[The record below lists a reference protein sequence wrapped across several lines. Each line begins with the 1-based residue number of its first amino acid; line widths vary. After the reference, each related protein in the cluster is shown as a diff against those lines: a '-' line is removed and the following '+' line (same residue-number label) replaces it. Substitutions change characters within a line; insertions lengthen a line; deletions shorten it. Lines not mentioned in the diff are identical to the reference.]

1 MQNPIEI
8 KAKTLEEA
16 LIQASIA
23 LNCPIIN
30 LQYEVI
36 QTPSKGFL
44 NIGKKEAIIL
54 VGVKE
59 SVKEVKEE
67 SVKETNTKE
76 NHQNNIEE
84 KKQKLETETP
94 QEEIITPKP
103 PKKNLKEESHN
114 GDKLHEIKQELKD
127 LFSHLPYKINKI
139 ITPKPPKKN
148 LKEESHNGD
157 KLHEIKQEL
166 KDLFSH
172 LPYKINKVE
181 VSFYEP
187 GVLLINIDGED
198 SALLIGE
205 KGYRYKALSYLL
217 FNWIHPTYGY
227 SIRLEISTFLQN
239 QEKVMEAQLQS
250 VIMTVHEVGKG
261 QMKAPDGV
269 LTYIA
274 LKKLRKAF
282 PNKYV
287 SIKTNLNDEKY
298 IVINDFNNE

>member
-1 MQNPIEI
+1 MQNFIEI

-44 NIGKKEAIIL
+44 SIGKKEAIIL
-54 VGVKE
+54 AGVKE

-67 SVKETNTKE
+67 SVKETSTKE
-76 NHQNNIEE
+76 IHQNAEE

-103 PKKNLKEESHN
+103 PKKNLKEESH
-114 GDKLHEIKQELKD
+114 
-127 LFSHLPYKINKI
+127 S
-139 ITPKPPKKN
+139 
-148 LKEESHNGD
+148 GD

-181 VSFYEP
+181 VSLYEP
-187 GVLLINIDGED
+187 GVLLIDIDGED

>member
-1 MQNPIEI
+1 MQNFIEI

-44 NIGKKEAIIL
+44 SIGKKEAIIL
-54 VGVKE
+54 AGVKE

-67 SVKETNTKE
+67 SVKEIDTKE
-76 NHQNNIEE
+76 IHQNAEE

-94 QEEIITPKP
+94 QEEK
-103 PKKNLKEESHN
+103 
-114 GDKLHEIKQELKD
+114 
-127 LFSHLPYKINKI
+127 

-181 VSFYEP
+181 VSLYEP

-217 FNWIHPTYGY
+217 FNWIHPAYGY

>member
-1 MQNPIEI
+1 MQNFIEI

-44 NIGKKEAIIL
+44 SIGKKEAIIL
-54 VGVKE
+54 AGVKE

-76 NHQNNIEE
+76 IHQNAEE
-84 KKQKLETETP
+84 KKQNLETKTP

-103 PKKNLKEESHN
+103 S
-114 GDKLHEIKQELKD
+114 
-127 LFSHLPYKINKI
+127 
-139 ITPKPPKKN
+139 KKN

-181 VSFYEP
+181 VSLYEP
-187 GVLLINIDGED
+187 GVLLIDIDGED

-217 FNWIHPTYGY
+217 FNWIHPAYGY
-227 SIRLEISTFLQN
+227 NIRLEISIFLQN

-250 VIMTVHEVGKG
+250 TIMTVHEVGKG

>member
-1 MQNPIEI
+1 MQNFIEI

-44 NIGKKEAIIL
+44 SIGKKEAIIL
-54 VGVKE
+54 AGVKE

-67 SVKETNTKE
+67 SVKETNTKKIHQ

-84 KKQKLETETP
+84 KKQNSETETP

-103 PKKNLKEESHN
+103 PKKNPKEESH
-114 GDKLHEIKQELKD
+114 
-127 LFSHLPYKINKI
+127 S
-139 ITPKPPKKN
+139 
-148 LKEESHNGD
+148 GD

-181 VSFYEP
+181 VSLYEP
-187 GVLLINIDGED
+187 GVLLIDIDGED

-217 FNWIHPTYGY
+217 FNWIHPAYGY

-239 QEKVMEAQLQS
+239 QEKVMDTQLQS
-250 VIMTVHEVGKG
+250 TIMTVHEVGKG

>member
-1 MQNPIEI
+1 MQNFIEI

-59 SVKEVKEE
+59 SVKEIKEIKEIQEE
-67 SVKETNTKE
+67 SVKETSTKE
-76 NHQNNIEE
+76 IHQSAEE
-84 KKQKLETETP
+84 KKQNSEIETP

-127 LFSHLPYKINKI
+127 LFSHLPYKINK
-139 ITPKPPKKN
+139 
-148 LKEESHNGD
+148 
-157 KLHEIKQEL
+157 
-166 KDLFSH
+166 
-172 LPYKINKVE
+172 VE
-181 VSFYEP
+181 VSLYEP
-187 GVLLINIDGED
+187 GVLLIDIDGED

-217 FNWIHPTYGY
+217 FNWIHPAYGY
-227 SIRLEISTFLQN
+227 NIRLEISTFLQN

-250 VIMTVHEVGKG
+250 TIMTVHEVGKG
-261 QMKAPDGV
+261 QMKVPDGV

>member
-1 MQNPIEI
+1 MQNFIEI

-44 NIGKKEAIIL
+44 SIGKKEAIIL
-54 VGVKE
+54 ASVKE

-84 KKQKLETETP
+84 KKQNLETETP
-94 QEEIITPKP
+94 QEEKITPKP
-103 PKKNLKEESHN
+103 PKKN
-114 GDKLHEIKQELKD
+114 
-127 LFSHLPYKINKI
+127 P
-139 ITPKPPKKN
+139 
-148 LKEESHNGD
+148 KEESHNGD

-181 VSFYEP
+181 VSLYEP
-187 GVLLINIDGED
+187 GVLLIDIDGED

-250 VIMTVHEVGKG
+250 TIMTVHEVGKG

>member
-54 VGVKE
+54 ASVKE

-76 NHQNNIEE
+76 NHQNHQNNIEE

-94 QEEIITPKP
+94 QEEKITPKP
-103 PKKNLKEESHN
+103 PKKN
-114 GDKLHEIKQELKD
+114 
-127 LFSHLPYKINKI
+127 P
-139 ITPKPPKKN
+139 
-148 LKEESHNGD
+148 KEESHNGD

-181 VSFYEP
+181 VSLYEP
-187 GVLLINIDGED
+187 GVLLIDIDGED

>member
-1 MQNPIEI
+1 MQNFIEI

-54 VGVKE
+54 AGVKE

-76 NHQNNIEE
+76 IHQSAEE
-84 KKQKLETETP
+84 KKQKSETKTP

-127 LFSHLPYKINKI
+127 LFSHLPYKINK
-139 ITPKPPKKN
+139 
-148 LKEESHNGD
+148 
-157 KLHEIKQEL
+157 
-166 KDLFSH
+166 
-172 LPYKINKVE
+172 VE
-181 VSFYEP
+181 VSLYEP
-187 GVLLINIDGED
+187 GVLLIDIDGED

-217 FNWIHPTYGY
+217 FNWIHPAYGY
-227 SIRLEISTFLQN
+227 NIRLEISTFLQN

-250 VIMTVHEVGKG
+250 TIMTVHEVGKG

>member
-1 MQNPIEI
+1 MQNFIEI

-54 VGVKE
+54 ASVKE

-76 NHQNNIEE
+76 IHQNAEE
-84 KKQKLETETP
+84 KKQKLEIETP

-103 PKKNLKEESHN
+103 PKKN
-114 GDKLHEIKQELKD
+114 
-127 LFSHLPYKINKI
+127 P
-139 ITPKPPKKN
+139 
-148 LKEESHNGD
+148 KEESHNGD

-181 VSFYEP
+181 VSLYEP
-187 GVLLINIDGED
+187 GVLLIDIDGED

-217 FNWIHPTYGY
+217 FNWIHPAYGY
-227 SIRLEISTFLQN
+227 NIRLEISTFLQN
-239 QEKVMEAQLQS
+239 QEKVMDTQLQS
-250 VIMTVHEVGKG
+250 TIMTVHEVGKG

>member
-44 NIGKKEAIIL
+44 SIGKKEAIIL
-54 VGVKE
+54 AGVKE

-76 NHQNNIEE
+76 IHQNHQNNIEE
-84 KKQKLETETP
+84 KKQNSETETP

-103 PKKNLKEESHN
+103 PKKNPKEESH
-114 GDKLHEIKQELKD
+114 
-127 LFSHLPYKINKI
+127 S
-139 ITPKPPKKN
+139 
-148 LKEESHNGD
+148 GD

-181 VSFYEP
+181 VSLYEP
-187 GVLLINIDGED
+187 GVLLIDIDGED

-217 FNWIHPTYGY
+217 FNWIHPAYGCN
-227 SIRLEISTFLQN
+227 IRLEISTFLQN

-250 VIMTVHEVGKG
+250 TIMTVHEVGKG

>member
-1 MQNPIEI
+1 MQNFIEI

-44 NIGKKEAIIL
+44 SIGKKEAIIL
-54 VGVKE
+54 AGVKE

-76 NHQNNIEE
+76 NHQNHQNNIEE
-84 KKQKLETETP
+84 KKQNLETETP
-94 QEEIITPKP
+94 QEEKITPKP
-103 PKKNLKEESHN
+103 PKKNPKEESHN

-127 LFSHLPYKINKI
+127 LFSN
-139 ITPKPPKKN
+139 
-148 LKEESHNGD
+148 
-157 KLHEIKQEL
+157 
-166 KDLFSH
+166 

-181 VSFYEP
+181 VSLYEP

-250 VIMTVHEVGKG
+250 TIMTVHEVGKG

>member
-1 MQNPIEI
+1 MQNFIEI

-44 NIGKKEAIIL
+44 SIGKKEAIIL
-54 VGVKE
+54 AGVKE

-76 NHQNNIEE
+76 IHQNHQNNIEE

-127 LFSHLPYKINKI
+127 LFSHLPYKINK
-139 ITPKPPKKN
+139 
-148 LKEESHNGD
+148 
-157 KLHEIKQEL
+157 
-166 KDLFSH
+166 
-172 LPYKINKVE
+172 VE
-181 VSFYEP
+181 VSLYEP
-187 GVLLINIDGED
+187 GVLLIDIDGED

-217 FNWIHPTYGY
+217 FNWIHPAYGY

-239 QEKVMEAQLQS
+239 QEKVMEVQLQS
-250 VIMTVHEVGKG
+250 TIMTVHEVGKG

>member
-1 MQNPIEI
+1 MQNFIEI

-54 VGVKE
+54 AGVKE
-59 SVKEVKEE
+59 SVKEIQEE
-67 SVKETNTKE
+67 SVKETSTKE
-76 NHQNNIEE
+76 IHQSTEE
-84 KKQKLETETP
+84 KKQKLETKTP
-94 QEEIITPKP
+94 QEKITTPKP
-103 PKKNLKEESHN
+103 S
-114 GDKLHEIKQELKD
+114 
-127 LFSHLPYKINKI
+127 
-139 ITPKPPKKN
+139 KKN

-181 VSFYEP
+181 VSLYEP
-187 GVLLINIDGED
+187 GVLLIDIDGED

-217 FNWIHPTYGY
+217 FNWIHPAYGY
-227 SIRLEISTFLQN
+227 NIRLEISTFLQN

-250 VIMTVHEVGKG
+250 TIMTVHEVGKG

>member
-1 MQNPIEI
+1 MQNFIEI

-59 SVKEVKEE
+59 TKEN
-67 SVKETNTKE
+67 SLKETSTKE
-76 NHQNNIEE
+76 NHQNHQNNIEE
-84 KKQKLETETP
+84 KKQLETETP
-94 QEEIITPKP
+94 QEERITPKP
-103 PKKNLKEESHN
+103 PKKNPKEESH
-114 GDKLHEIKQELKD
+114 
-127 LFSHLPYKINKI
+127 S
-139 ITPKPPKKN
+139 
-148 LKEESHNGD
+148 GD

-181 VSFYEP
+181 VSLYEP
-187 GVLLINIDGED
+187 GVLLIDIDGED

-217 FNWIHPTYGY
+217 FNWIHHAYGY

>member
-54 VGVKE
+54 ASVKE

-67 SVKETNTKE
+67 SIKEI
-76 NHQNNIEE
+76 HQNTEE
-84 KKQKLETETP
+84 KQILGIKTP
-94 QEEIITPKP
+94 QEERITPKP
-103 PKKNLKEESHN
+103 PKKN
-114 GDKLHEIKQELKD
+114 
-127 LFSHLPYKINKI
+127 P
-139 ITPKPPKKN
+139 
-148 LKEESHNGD
+148 KEESHNGD

-181 VSFYEP
+181 VSLYEP
-187 GVLLINIDGED
+187 GVLLIDIDGED

-217 FNWIHPTYGY
+217 FNWIHPAYGY
-227 SIRLEISTFLQN
+227 NIRLEISTFLQN
-239 QEKVMEAQLQS
+239 QEKVMDTQLQS
-250 VIMTVHEVGKG
+250 TIMTVHEVGKG

>member
-44 NIGKKEAIIL
+44 SIGKKEAIIL
-54 VGVKE
+54 AGVKE

-94 QEEIITPKP
+94 QEERITPKP
-103 PKKNLKEESHN
+103 PKKNPKEESH
-114 GDKLHEIKQELKD
+114 
-127 LFSHLPYKINKI
+127 S
-139 ITPKPPKKN
+139 
-148 LKEESHNGD
+148 GD

-187 GVLLINIDGED
+187 GVLLIDIDGED

-287 SIKTNLNDEKY
+287 SIKTNLNDEEY

>member
-44 NIGKKEAIIL
+44 SIGKKEAIIL
-54 VGVKE
+54 AGVKK
-59 SVKEVKEE
+59 SVKEVQEE

-76 NHQNNIEE
+76 IHQNAEE
-84 KKQKLETETP
+84 KKQNSETETP
-94 QEEIITPKP
+94 QEERITPKP
-103 PKKNLKEESHN
+103 PKKNPKEESH
-114 GDKLHEIKQELKD
+114 
-127 LFSHLPYKINKI
+127 S
-139 ITPKPPKKN
+139 
-148 LKEESHNGD
+148 GD

-181 VSFYEP
+181 VSLYEP
-187 GVLLINIDGED
+187 GVLLIDIDGED

>member
-1 MQNPIEI
+1 MQNFIEI

-44 NIGKKEAIIL
+44 SIGKKEAIIL
-54 VGVKE
+54 AGVKE
-59 SVKEVKEE
+59 SVKEIKDE

-76 NHQNNIEE
+76 IHQSAEE
-84 KKQKLETETP
+84 KKQNSEIETP
-94 QEEIITPKP
+94 QEKITTPKP
-103 PKKNLKEESHN
+103 PKKNFKEESHN
-114 GDKLHEIKQELKD
+114 GDKLHEIE
-127 LFSHLPYKINKI
+127 
-139 ITPKPPKKN
+139 
-148 LKEESHNGD
+148 
-157 KLHEIKQEL
+157 QEL

-181 VSFYEP
+181 VSLYEP
-187 GVLLINIDGED
+187 GVLLIDIDGED

-217 FNWIHPTYGY
+217 FNWIHPAYGY
-227 SIRLEISTFLQN
+227 NIRLEISTFLQN
-239 QEKVMEAQLQS
+239 QEKVMDTQLQNT
-250 VIMTVHEVGKG
+250 IMTVHEVGKG

>member
-1 MQNPIEI
+1 MQNFIEI

-54 VGVKE
+54 A
-59 SVKEVKEE
+59 SVKEE
-67 SVKETNTKE
+67 SVKEIQEESIKETSTKE
-76 NHQNNIEE
+76 IHQSAKE
-84 KKQKLETETP
+84 KKQNSEIETP

-127 LFSHLPYKINKI
+127 LFSHLPYKINK
-139 ITPKPPKKN
+139 
-148 LKEESHNGD
+148 
-157 KLHEIKQEL
+157 
-166 KDLFSH
+166 
-172 LPYKINKVE
+172 VE
-181 VSFYEP
+181 VSLYEP
-187 GVLLINIDGED
+187 GVLLIDIDGED

-217 FNWIHPTYGY
+217 FNWIHPAYGY
-227 SIRLEISTFLQN
+227 NIRLEISTFLQN

-250 VIMTVHEVGKG
+250 TIMTVHEVGKG

>member
-44 NIGKKEAIIL
+44 SIGKKEAIIL
-54 VGVKE
+54 ASVKE

-84 KKQKLETETP
+84 KKQNLETETP
-94 QEEIITPKP
+94 QEER
-103 PKKNLKEESHN
+103 
-114 GDKLHEIKQELKD
+114 
-127 LFSHLPYKINKI
+127 

-181 VSFYEP
+181 VSLYEP
-187 GVLLINIDGED
+187 GVLLIDIDGED

-217 FNWIHPTYGY
+217 FNWIHPAYGY

-250 VIMTVHEVGKG
+250 TIMTVHEVGKG

>member
-54 VGVKE
+54 ASVKE

-94 QEEIITPKP
+94 QEERITPKP
-103 PKKNLKEESHN
+103 PKKNLKEESH
-114 GDKLHEIKQELKD
+114 
-127 LFSHLPYKINKI
+127 S
-139 ITPKPPKKN
+139 
-148 LKEESHNGD
+148 GD

-181 VSFYEP
+181 VSLYEP

>member
-1 MQNPIEI
+1 MQNFIEI

-54 VGVKE
+54 AGVKE

-94 QEEIITPKP
+94 QEEKITPKP
-103 PKKNLKEESHN
+103 SKKNPKEESH
-114 GDKLHEIKQELKD
+114 
-127 LFSHLPYKINKI
+127 S
-139 ITPKPPKKN
+139 
-148 LKEESHNGD
+148 GD

-181 VSFYEP
+181 VSLYEP

>member
-1 MQNPIEI
+1 MQNFIEI

-54 VGVKE
+54 ASVKE
-59 SVKEVKEE
+59 SVKEVQEE

-76 NHQNNIEE
+76 IHQSVEE
-84 KKQKLETETP
+84 KKQNSETETP
-94 QEEIITPKP
+94 QEEIT
-103 PKKNLKEESHN
+103 
-114 GDKLHEIKQELKD
+114 
-127 LFSHLPYKINKI
+127 
-139 ITPKPPKKN
+139 TPKPPKKN

-181 VSFYEP
+181 VSLYEP
-187 GVLLINIDGED
+187 GVLLIDIDGED

-217 FNWIHPTYGY
+217 FNWIHPAYGY
-227 SIRLEISTFLQN
+227 NIRLEISTFLQN

-250 VIMTVHEVGKG
+250 TIMTVHEVGKG

>member
-1 MQNPIEI
+1 MQNFIEI

-54 VGVKE
+54 AGVKE
-59 SVKEVKEE
+59 SAKEVKEE
-67 SVKETNTKE
+67 SVKEI
-76 NHQNNIEE
+76 HQSAEE
-84 KKQKLETETP
+84 KKQNSEIKTP

-103 PKKNLKEESHN
+103 SKKNLKEESH
-114 GDKLHEIKQELKD
+114 H
-127 LFSHLPYKINKI
+127 
-139 ITPKPPKKN
+139 
-148 LKEESHNGD
+148 GD

-181 VSFYEP
+181 VSLYEP
-187 GVLLINIDGED
+187 GVLLIDIDGED

-217 FNWIHPTYGY
+217 FNWIHPAYGY
-227 SIRLEISTFLQN
+227 NIRLEISTFLQN
-239 QEKVMEAQLQS
+239 QEKVMDTQLQS
-250 VIMTVHEVGKG
+250 TIMTVHEVGKG

>member
-1 MQNPIEI
+1 MQNFIEI

-54 VGVKE
+54 ASVKE

-67 SVKETNTKE
+67 SLKETSAKE
-76 NHQNNIEE
+76 NHQNHQNNIIEE
-84 KKQKLETETP
+84 KKQKLEIETP

-127 LFSHLPYKINKI
+127 LFSHLPYKINK
-139 ITPKPPKKN
+139 
-148 LKEESHNGD
+148 
-157 KLHEIKQEL
+157 
-166 KDLFSH
+166 
-172 LPYKINKVE
+172 VE
-181 VSFYEP
+181 VSLYEP
-187 GVLLINIDGED
+187 GVLLIDIDGED

-250 VIMTVHEVGKG
+250 TIMTVHEVGKG

-287 SIKTNLNDEKY
+287 SIKTNLNNEKY

>member
-1 MQNPIEI
+1 MQNFIEI

-54 VGVKE
+54 AGVKE

-76 NHQNNIEE
+76 IHQSAEE
-84 KKQKLETETP
+84 KKQKLEIETP

-127 LFSHLPYKINKI
+127 LFSHLPYKINK
-139 ITPKPPKKN
+139 
-148 LKEESHNGD
+148 
-157 KLHEIKQEL
+157 
-166 KDLFSH
+166 
-172 LPYKINKVE
+172 VE
-181 VSFYEP
+181 VSLYEP
-187 GVLLINIDGED
+187 GVLLIDIDGED

-217 FNWIHPTYGY
+217 FNWIHPAYGY
-227 SIRLEISTFLQN
+227 NIRLEISTFLQN
-239 QEKVMEAQLQS
+239 QEKVMDTQLQS
-250 VIMTVHEVGKG
+250 TIMTVHEVGKG

>member
-54 VGVKE
+54 ASVKE

-67 SVKETNTKE
+67 SVKEIDTKE
-76 NHQNNIEE
+76 IHQNAEE
-84 KKQKLETETP
+84 KKQNLETETP
-94 QEEIITPKP
+94 QEER
-103 PKKNLKEESHN
+103 
-114 GDKLHEIKQELKD
+114 
-127 LFSHLPYKINKI
+127 

-181 VSFYEP
+181 VSLYEP

-198 SALLIGE
+198 SALLIGK
-205 KGYRYKALSYLL
+205 KGYRYKTLSYLL
-217 FNWIHPTYGY
+217 FNWIHPAYGY

>member
-44 NIGKKEAIIL
+44 SIGKKEAIIL
-54 VGVKE
+54 ASVKE
-59 SVKEVKEE
+59 SVKEIKEE
-67 SVKETNTKE
+67 SVKETHTKE
-76 NHQNNIEE
+76 IHQSAEE
-84 KKQKLETETP
+84 KKQLETETP
-94 QEEIITPKP
+94 QEERITPKP
-103 PKKNLKEESHN
+103 PKKN
-114 GDKLHEIKQELKD
+114 
-127 LFSHLPYKINKI
+127 P
-139 ITPKPPKKN
+139 
-148 LKEESHNGD
+148 KEESHNGD

-187 GVLLINIDGED
+187 GVLLIDIDGED

-250 VIMTVHEVGKG
+250 TIMTVHEVGKG

>member
-54 VGVKE
+54 AGVKE

-84 KKQKLETETP
+84 KKQLETETP
-94 QEEIITPKP
+94 QEERITPKP
-103 PKKNLKEESHN
+103 PKKNLKEGSHN
-114 GDKLHEIKQELKD
+114 E
-127 LFSHLPYKINKI
+127 
-139 ITPKPPKKN
+139 
-148 LKEESHNGD
+148 D

-187 GVLLINIDGED
+187 GVLLIDIDGED

-217 FNWIHPTYGY
+217 FNWIHPAYGY

-250 VIMTVHEVGKG
+250 TIMTVHEVGKG

>member
-1 MQNPIEI
+1 MQNFIEI

-54 VGVKE
+54 AGVKE
-59 SVKEVKEE
+59 SVKEVKEVQEE

-76 NHQNNIEE
+76 IHQSAEE
-84 KKQKLETETP
+84 KKQNLEIETP
-94 QEEIITPKP
+94 QEEIT
-103 PKKNLKEESHN
+103 
-114 GDKLHEIKQELKD
+114 
-127 LFSHLPYKINKI
+127 
-139 ITPKPPKKN
+139 TPKPPKKN

-181 VSFYEP
+181 VSLYEP
-187 GVLLINIDGED
+187 GVLLIDIDGED

-217 FNWIHPTYGY
+217 FNWIHPAYGY
-227 SIRLEISTFLQN
+227 NIRLEISTFLQN
-239 QEKVMEAQLQS
+239 QEKVMDTQLQNT
-250 VIMTVHEVGKG
+250 IMTVHEVGKG

>member
-1 MQNPIEI
+1 MQNFIEI

-44 NIGKKEAIIL
+44 SIGKKEAIIL
-54 VGVKE
+54 AGVKE

-76 NHQNNIEE
+76 IHQNAEE
-84 KKQKLETETP
+84 KKQKLEIETP
-94 QEEIITPKP
+94 QEEKITPKP

-114 GDKLHEIKQELKD
+114 E
-127 LFSHLPYKINKI
+127 
-139 ITPKPPKKN
+139 
-148 LKEESHNGD
+148 D

-187 GVLLINIDGED
+187 GVLLIDIDGED

-217 FNWIHPTYGY
+217 FNWIHPAYGY
-227 SIRLEISTFLQN
+227 NIRLEISTFLQN
-239 QEKVMEAQLQS
+239 QEKVMDTQLQS
-250 VIMTVHEVGKG
+250 TIMTVHEVGKG

>member
-1 MQNPIEI
+1 MQNFIEI

-54 VGVKE
+54 AGVKE
-59 SVKEVKEE
+59 SVKEIQEE

-76 NHQNNIEE
+76 IHQNAEE
-84 KKQKLETETP
+84 KKQNSEIETP
-94 QEEIITPKP
+94 QE
-103 PKKNLKEESHN
+103 
-114 GDKLHEIKQELKD
+114 
-127 LFSHLPYKINKI
+127 KI

-157 KLHEIKQEL
+157 KLHEIEQEL

-181 VSFYEP
+181 VSLYEP
-187 GVLLINIDGED
+187 GVLLIDIDGED

-217 FNWIHPTYGY
+217 FNWIHPAYGY
-227 SIRLEISTFLQN
+227 NIRLEISTFLQN
-239 QEKVMEAQLQS
+239 QEKVMDTQLQNT
-250 VIMTVHEVGKG
+250 IMTVHEVGKG

>member
-1 MQNPIEI
+1 MQNFIEI

-44 NIGKKEAIIL
+44 GIGKKEAIIL
-54 VGVKE
+54 AGVKE

-76 NHQNNIEE
+76 IHQSTEE
-84 KKQKLETETP
+84 KKQLETETP
-94 QEEIITPKP
+94 QEEKITPKR
-103 PKKNLKEESHN
+103 PKKNPKEESH
-114 GDKLHEIKQELKD
+114 
-127 LFSHLPYKINKI
+127 S
-139 ITPKPPKKN
+139 
-148 LKEESHNGD
+148 GD

-181 VSFYEP
+181 VSLYEP
-187 GVLLINIDGED
+187 GVLLIDIDGED

-205 KGYRYKALSYLL
+205 KGYRYKALSCLL
-217 FNWIHPTYGY
+217 FNWIHPAYGY

-239 QEKVMEAQLQS
+239 QEKVMDTQLQS
-250 VIMTVHEVGKG
+250 TIMTVHEVGKG

>member
-1 MQNPIEI
+1 MQNFIEI

-54 VGVKE
+54 AGVKE

-67 SVKETNTKE
+67 GVKETNTKE
-76 NHQNNIEE
+76 IHQNNIEE

-103 PKKNLKEESHN
+103 PKKNH
-114 GDKLHEIKQELKD
+114 
-127 LFSHLPYKINKI
+127 
-139 ITPKPPKKN
+139 
-148 LKEESHNGD
+148 KEESHNGD

-181 VSFYEP
+181 VSLYEP
-187 GVLLINIDGED
+187 GVLLIDIDGED

-217 FNWIHPTYGY
+217 FNWIHPAYGY

>member
-1 MQNPIEI
+1 MQNFIEI

-44 NIGKKEAIIL
+44 SIGKKEAIIL
-54 VGVKE
+54 AGVKE
-59 SVKEVKEE
+59 SVREVKEE

-76 NHQNNIEE
+76 IHQSAEE
-84 KKQKLETETP
+84 KKQNLETETP

-114 GDKLHEIKQELKD
+114 GDK
-127 LFSHLPYKINKI
+127 P
-139 ITPKPPKKN
+139 
-148 LKEESHNGD
+148 
-157 KLHEIKQEL
+157 HEIKQEL

-181 VSFYEP
+181 VSLYGP
-187 GVLLINIDGED
+187 GVLLIDIDGED

-282 PNKYV
+282 ANKYV

>member
-1 MQNPIEI
+1 MQNFIEI

-44 NIGKKEAIIL
+44 SIGKKEAIIL
-54 VGVKE
+54 AGVKE

-76 NHQNNIEE
+76 IHQSAEE
-84 KKQKLETETP
+84 KKQKLEIETP

-127 LFSHLPYKINKI
+127 LFSHLPYKINK
-139 ITPKPPKKN
+139 
-148 LKEESHNGD
+148 
-157 KLHEIKQEL
+157 
-166 KDLFSH
+166 
-172 LPYKINKVE
+172 VE
-181 VSFYEP
+181 VSLYEP
-187 GVLLINIDGED
+187 GVLLIDIDGED

-227 SIRLEISTFLQN
+227 NIRLEISTFLQN

-250 VIMTVHEVGKG
+250 TIMTVHEVGKG

>member
-54 VGVKE
+54 AGVKE

-76 NHQNNIEE
+76 IHQSAEE

-94 QEEIITPKP
+94 QEERITPKP
-103 PKKNLKEESHN
+103 PKKN
-114 GDKLHEIKQELKD
+114 
-127 LFSHLPYKINKI
+127 P
-139 ITPKPPKKN
+139 
-148 LKEESHNGD
+148 KEESHNGD

-181 VSFYEP
+181 VSLYEP
-187 GVLLINIDGED
+187 GVLLIDIDGED

-250 VIMTVHEVGKG
+250 TIMTVHEVGKG

>member
-1 MQNPIEI
+1 MQNFIEI

-44 NIGKKEAIIL
+44 SIGKKEAIIL
-54 VGVKE
+54 AGVKE

-94 QEEIITPKP
+94 QEEKITPKP

-114 GDKLHEIKQELKD
+114 E
-127 LFSHLPYKINKI
+127 
-139 ITPKPPKKN
+139 
-148 LKEESHNGD
+148 D

-181 VSFYEP
+181 VSLYEP

-217 FNWIHPTYGY
+217 FNWIHPAYGY